1 MKVTSLR
8 DYKEST
14 TPVKQYE
21 DTIRDSFVVKT
32 SGFLTGRNIHYP
44 NCLVETKDILLNP
57 YDERVMSLKKD
68 SFYDNNEWTSFQVS
82 SHDAVIEEPMFFFVY
97 NVDNY
102 FHFIYDSLPILA
114 YYFELKEKVP
124 ELKLLLSTSHPTKK
138 SLSPFVKEF
147 LSAIGIKDSDLCFGT
162 KNVEYTNLYISTSF
176 THGQKSN
183 DIFSPQALT
192 VWNRCQSTLTNTPK
206 RFYISRRSWVHGDTS
221 NIGTNYTMRRRC
233 MNEDDLVA
241 LLKKYDIEEVFTEL
255 LTTQQKIAYFRNA
268 ELAVGIIGGGLCN
281 LLFSPQ
287 TTKSLC
293 ITTPHFLEINKRFSY
308 SMETGVIRYS
318 DSCSHAF
325 PEMKFQLYSR
335 VKVVE
340 PTSKYFGSVGEVEK
354 VDGKNYS
361 VRLSSNDIAGFSQ
374 DFPLEEVIFEESQL
388 EAVDLGL
395 NSPFVCDLVKLEEDL
410 KNLLAIQ

>member
-8 DYKEST
+8 DYKLST
-14 TPVKQYE
+14 TPVKQY
-21 DTIRDSFVVKT
+21 DDSIRDSFVIKT

-44 NCLVETKDILLNP
+44 NCLVETDVLLNP

-68 SFYDNNEWTSFQVS
+68 SFYDNNEWTSFQPS
-82 SHDAVIEEPMFFFVY
+82 LHEETLENPMFFFVY

-114 YYFELKEKVP
+114 YYFELKEKTP
-124 ELKLLLSTSHPTKK
+124 ELKLLLSTSHPTKQT
-138 SLSPFVKEF
+138 LSPFVKEF
-147 LSAIGIKDSDLCFGT
+147 LTAVGIKESDLCFGK
-162 KNVEYTNLYISTSF
+162 KNVKYTNLYISTSF

-183 DIFSPQALT
+183 VMFSLEALS
-192 VWNRCQSTLTNTPK
+192 VWNRCQSTLKNTPK
-206 RFYISRRSWVHGDTS
+206 RFYISRRSWIHGDTS

-233 MNEDDLVA
+233 MNEDELVT

-255 LTTQQKIAYFRNA
+255 LTTEQKIAYFRNA
-268 ELAVGIIGGGLCN
+268 ELVVGIVGGGLCN
-281 LLFSPQ
+281 LLFSPGK
-287 TTKSLC
+287 TRSLC
-293 ITTPHFLEINKRFSY
+293 ITTPHFLDINKRFSY
-308 SMETGVIRYS
+308 SMNTGVLHYS

-335 VKVVE
+335 VKVIE

-354 VDGKNYS
+354 VDGKYT

-374 DFPLEEVIFEESQL
+374 DFPLEEVAFDESEL

-395 NSPFVCDLVKLEEDL
+395 NSPFVCDLIRLEEDL
-410 KNLLAIQ
+410 KNLLAI